1 MFELLTFSMSICCI
15 QLIGTWLR
23 FLSFKQDMSPDQI
36 RRYFQRVLCLS
47 LLALAAYVC
56 FFQARGIAVQS
67 YKAVMMLGWI
77 PYQLLFLWTVRGRP
91 LEHLFVWSM
100 SALWSFICHNRSN
113 IVLDIFLYEGEET
126 LVLRVHAALYTVW
139 FLLLFPLA
147 KTCFTGLLPAFT
159 LFQSKWV
166 RAYTAILPTVML
178 LGFVVLIADSTLWHS
193 WEERFARLL
202 LPVAFFISYH
212 LLLKFSRRIY
222 NQQRLEHKAA
232 IMEQEVAYLEEGK
245 KLVEGSRA
253 QAQAQQENL
262 LAMYEELERL
272 IEAREIE
279 KARQLIAA
287 QDLKLSAASITPYTD
302 YPIINAA
309 ISIYLRRAEER
320 DLKVKQRV
328 NLPKAMGTDEQEL
341 AVLLSNLL
349 ENALL
354 AVLRDKKER
363 SQAAGEGSIELTLQ
377 HMEGQCVLEIVNTC
391 AAPLRLSADGLPV
404 ASQEGHGLGML
415 SLRNFLRR
423 YDGYADFTQEQ
434 GQVTL
439 SMYWEDKKC

>member
-15 QLIGTWLR
+15 QLIGAWLR
-23 FLSFKQDMSPDQI
+23 FLSFKQDMAPGRI
-36 RRYFQRVLCLS
+36 RSYWLKVFCLS
-47 LLALAAYVC
+47 LLTLPAYIC
-56 FFQARGIAVQS
+56 LFSAKGIAVQP
-67 YKAVMMLGWI
+67 YKAVLMLGWI
-77 PYQLLFLWTVRGRP
+77 PYQLLFLWTVRGRY

-100 SALWSFICHNRSN
+100 SALWSFICHNWSN
-113 IVLDIFLYEGEET
+113 IVLAIFLYEGEET
-126 LVLRVHAALYTVW
+126 LVLRAHAALYLLW

-147 KTCFTGLLPAFT
+147 KTCFTGLLPAYA

-212 LLLKFSRRIY
+212 LLLKFSHRIY
-222 NQQRLEHKAA
+222 NQRRLEQKAV

-320 DLKVKQRV
+320 GLKVKQRV

-354 AVLRDKKER
+354 AVLRDRKER
-363 SQAAGEGSIELTLQ
+363 GQAAGEGSIELTLQ

-391 AAPLRLSADGLPV
+391 AAPLRLSADGLP
-404 ASQEGHGLGML
+404 ASSQEGHGLGML

-434 GQVTL
+434 GKVTL

>member
-1 MFELLTFSMSICCI
+1 MFELLIFSMSICCI
-15 QLIGTWLR
+15 QLIGAWLR
-23 FLSFKQDMSPDQI
+23 FLSFRQDMPPDQI

-47 LLALAAYVC
+47 LLTFLVYVG
-56 FFQARGIAVQS
+56 FFHEKGIAVQP
-67 YKAVMMLGWI
+67 YKAVLMLGWI
-77 PYQLLFLWTVRGRP
+77 PYQLLFLWTIRGRY
-91 LEHLFVWSM
+91 LEHLFVWGM
-100 SALWSFICHNRSN
+100 SALWSFICHNWSN
-113 IVLDIFLYEGEET
+113 IVLAVFLYDREEA
-126 LVLRVHAALYTVW
+126 LVLEIHASLYLVW
-139 FLLLFPLA
+139 FLLLLPVARF
-147 KTCFTGLLPAFT
+147 CFTGLLPAFS
-159 LFQSKWV
+159 LFQNKWV

-178 LGFVVLIADSTLWHS
+178 LGFVVMIADGNLWHS
-193 WEERFARLL
+193 WEERLARLM

-212 LLLKFSRRIY
+212 WLLKASRRIY
-222 NQQRLEHKAA
+222 SQRRLEQKAA

-245 KLVEGSRA
+245 KLVAGSRA

-262 LAMYEELERL
+262 LAMYGELERL

-279 KARQLIAA
+279 AARQLIAA

-320 DLKVKQRV
+320 GLKVKQRV

-354 AVLRDKKER
+354 AVLRDRKER
-363 SQAAGEGSIELTLQ
+363 GQAAGEGSIELTLQ
-377 HMEGQCVLEIVNTC
+377 HMDGQCVLEIVNTC
-391 AAPLRLSADGLPV
+391 AAPLRLNDDGLPV
-404 ASQEGHGLGML
+404 TSRQGHGLGML
-415 SLRNFLRR
+415 SLRNFLKR

-434 GQVTL
+434 GKVTL